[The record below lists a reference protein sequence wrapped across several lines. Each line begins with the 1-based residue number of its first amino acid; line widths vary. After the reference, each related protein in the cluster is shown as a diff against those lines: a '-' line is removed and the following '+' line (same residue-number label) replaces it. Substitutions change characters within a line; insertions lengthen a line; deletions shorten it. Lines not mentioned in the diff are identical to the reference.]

1 MDTPLAHNLRVV
13 RERIARAA
21 EASGRAADAITL
33 VAVTKTHPVAMIEAA
48 RALGLVHL
56 GENRVQEAEEK
67 FAGQQGA
74 ASAGLVSR
82 SGLMLHLIGTLQRNK
97 ARRAATFFDAIDSVD
112 RVDLVEAL
120 ERHRAEAGGP
130 PLPVLIEVNVSGEA
144 SKSGAA
150 PGDLDRLAEA
160 VRAAPHL
167 APRGLMTIAPF
178 EATEPELRR
187 VFARLRAL
195 RDGLAARD
203 PQAGWTALSMGMSG
217 DYEAAILEGA
227 TEVRL
232 GTALFG
238 PRLQR

>member
-1 MDTPLAHNLRVV
+1 MDTPLAHNLRIVQ
-13 RERIARAA
+13 ERIARAA
-21 EASGRAADAITL
+21 EASGRTAEAITL

-67 FAGQQGA
+67 FAAPDGV
-74 ASAGLVSR
+74 SAGLVPR
-82 SGLMLHLIGTLQRNK
+82 AGLILHLIGTLQRNK
-97 ARRAATFFDAIDSVD
+97 ARRAAAFFDRIDSVD
-112 RVDLVEAL
+112 SADLVAAL
-120 ERHRAEAGGP
+120 ERHRAEAGGD

-144 SKSGAA
+144 SKSGVA
-150 PGDLDRLAEA
+150 PADLDRLADA
-160 VRAAPHL
+160 VRTAPHL

-187 VFARLRAL
+187 LFARLRDL
-195 RDGLAARD
+195 RDGLVARD

-217 DYEAAILEGA
+217 DYEPAILEGA
-227 TEVRL
+227 TEVRV

-238 PRLQR
+238 PRLPR

>member
-13 RERIARAA
+13 RERIAHAA
-21 EASGRAADAITL
+21 EASGRAADAVTV
-33 VAVTKTHPVAMIEAA
+33 VAVTKTHPVAMIAAA
-48 RALGLVHL
+48 RARGLVHL
-56 GENRVQEAEEK
+56 GENRVQEAEDK
-67 FAGQQGA
+67 FAAPGA
-74 ASAGLVSR
+74 DTAGVVAR
-82 SGLMLHLIGTLQRNK
+82 PGLILHLIGTLQRNK

-112 RVDLVEAL
+112 RLDLVEAL
-120 ERHRAEAGGP
+120 ERVQAEAGGP
-130 PLPVLIEVNVSGEA
+130 PLPVLIEVNVSGET
-144 SKSGAA
+144 SKSGVAPAA
-150 PGDLDRLAEA
+150 LDRLADA

-178 EATEPELRR
+178 GATEPELRR

-238 PRLQR
+238 PRVQQ